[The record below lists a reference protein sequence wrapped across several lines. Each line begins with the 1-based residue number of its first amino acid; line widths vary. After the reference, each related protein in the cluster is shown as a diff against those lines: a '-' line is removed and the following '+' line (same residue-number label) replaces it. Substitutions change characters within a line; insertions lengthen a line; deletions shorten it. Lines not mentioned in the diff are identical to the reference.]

1 MITITDLLNTWNNI
15 GIFSY
20 VLPFMLMFA
29 IIFAILEKTS
39 ILGKG
44 NKAISVIIA
53 VATSLMALQFDFVST
68 FFATIFPKFGIGLAI
83 FLVLILFLG
92 FFIPAGDDKKKID
105 KWIGWILALGII
117 AWAVF
122 SYFQWTIAYQSFAFW
137 FKDYFWTLVLLA
149 GMVVLIVLGVKGGN
163 EQSPRGN

>member
-1 MITITDLLNTWNNI
+1 MITITEILNTWNNV

-29 IIFAILEKTS
+29 IIFAILEKTA
-39 ILGKG
+39 ILGKD
-44 NKAISVIIA
+44 NKAISVIIS

-83 FLVLILFLG
+83 FLVLMLFLG
-92 FFIPAGDDKKKID
+92 FFIPEGDDRKKID

-122 SYFQWTIAYQSFAFW
+122 SYFQWTVAYQSFAFW
-137 FKDYFWTLVLLA
+137 FKDYFWTLVLLV
-149 GMVVLIVLGVKGGN
+149 GMVVLIVLGVKGS
-163 EQSPRGN
+163 ESPRRN